1 MLSDVDHIPNL
12 IPGFINYKYKD
23 GKIPGH
29 TKSKFTQYKI
39 LTIHG
44 IIVQNALIFMHKFYN
59 YPSLLPPAI
68 IETISTDSPI
78 QGSNHELCE
87 SWLRIYNNH
96 LYRNTLFF
104 KGPLLVA
111 TSKINENLPLA
122 SFITIK
128 AYKTNVKQ
136 ALLTIQSSGE
146 TCDWKNYNFPLY
158 NIEGLRKSEVS
169 YRSQVD
175 YTEN

>member
-1 MLSDVDHIPNL
+1 MRAV

-29 TKSKFTQYKI
+29 TKSKFSEYKT

-44 IIVQNALIFMHKFYN
+44 IIVQNALIFMHKFYK

-68 IETISTDSPI
+68 IETISTDSLI

-96 LYRNTLFF
+96 LYRN
-104 KGPLLVA
+104 
-111 TSKINENLPLA
+111 
-122 SFITIK
+122 
-128 AYKTNVKQ
+128 
-136 ALLTIQSSGE
+136 
-146 TCDWKNYNFPLY
+146 
-158 NIEGLRKSEVS
+158 
-169 YRSQVD
+169 
-175 YTEN
+175 